1 MLTIVK
7 RHANIMRCL
16 AAATCCEQKLF
27 SAGESNLQN
36 GFHSSGKSSL
46 LINSSS
52 KVERKEKNKC
62 LNSRIGFH
70 LVPKGTAESVFFCAH
85 RKAGSLND
93 ASSCTAPRFNDYPCS
108 KTAAEESQGW
118 RHGMN
123 PEHESFL
130 FFPPAAHGERKEFC
144 GSRLAAAVCRPH

>member
-16 AAATCCEQKLF
+16 AAATCCEQRLF

-70 LVPKGTAESVFFCAH
+70 LVPKGTAESVGFFVH
-85 RKAGSLND
+85 TGKQG
-93 ASSCTAPRFNDYPCS
+93 ASMMHHLAQLPDLMILLVPRLLQRGEP
-108 KTAAEESQGW
+108 
-118 RHGMN
+118 GM
-123 PEHESFL
+123 ETWHES
-130 FFPPAAHGERKEFC
+130 
-144 GSRLAAAVCRPH
+144 